1 MKRGVAA
8 LFIGAVVSAAP
19 LDYGSIL
26 HWSADD
32 LVAGRAANLPAVNR
46 THAYQLLRLNASSK
60 AESHEGTSDVF
71 FIVAGSGAMRC
82 GHQHPAVHALHVSAC
97 CRRADGDAIADQRR
111 HAPVVDRVDPARDP
125 ASHADPAAAGRP
137 AELRSGHATCS
148 SK

>member
-82 GHQHPAVHALHVSAC
+82 GHQHPAEHAAPVDTGQRRRHLHARQSEHGRVSVV
-97 CRRADGDAIADQRR
+97 ADG
-111 HAPVVDRVDPARDP
+111 
-125 ASHADPAAAGRP
+125 SAA
-137 AELRSGHATCS
+137 LIV
-148 SK
+148 